1 MVYLFKT
8 LVNLIIISIQ
18 VDLGSELNIVEV
30 DYFGRHSHYNF
41 KLIVLAYLD
50 CLHKHY

>member
-1 MVYLFKT
+1 M
-8 LVNLIIISIQ
+8 ISIQ

-41 KLIVLAYLD
+41 KLNLLTYL
-50 CLHKHY
+50 